1 MLNRVTMQS
10 PSLKPLREVSHGLG
24 ISRFARSIRPHK
36 FRAGI
41 ARNKKMIWLF
51 VDVLGGMVL
60 LDRNS
65 HLEGIFAFPN
75 FLEPNRLIVYLNGVA
90 M

>member
-1 MLNRVTMQS
+1 
-10 PSLKPLREVSHGLG
+10 
-24 ISRFARSIRPHK
+24 
-36 FRAGI
+36 
-41 ARNKKMIWLF
+41 MIWLF